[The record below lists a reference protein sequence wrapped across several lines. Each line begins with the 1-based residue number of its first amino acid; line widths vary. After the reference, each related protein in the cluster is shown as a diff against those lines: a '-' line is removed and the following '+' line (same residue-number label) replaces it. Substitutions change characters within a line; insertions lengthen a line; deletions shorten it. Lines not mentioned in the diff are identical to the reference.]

1 MYQKGSV
8 GPHYRFKELRSAAV
22 HRPPRLRAL
31 VILAAWQG
39 PSETAISLSLRLRR
53 FRGRRQTG
61 AGAFEAMR
69 CRVQSGRRIQRISET
84 LDVGW
89 SSGAPIGAEPFVNR
103 SLLP

>member
-1 MYQKGSV
+1 MVKRGRDVSEGVCGSSL
-8 GPHYRFKELRSAAV
+8 PLQRTFEFC
-22 HRPPRLRAL
+22 
-31 VILAAWQG
+31 VILAPWQG

-53 FRGRRQTG
+53 FQGRRQTG
-61 AGAFEAMR
+61 SGAFEAMR